1 MMTAKEASDTANLF
15 RNTHSEIEWNKD
27 EAKRVKARK
36 RQERLTAK
44 LLLKAER
51 VINKAAKCGKTCAY
65 IGFWW
70 SEDKRYL
77 CWKALIGLG
86 YAVDRYLQPFMRIDW

>member
-1 MMTAKEASDTANLF
+1 MMTAKEASDMANLF
-15 RNTHSEIEWNKD
+15 KNTHSEIEWNKD

-44 LLLKAER
+44 LLLKAEK
-51 VINKAAKCGKTCAY
+51 VINKAAKCGKTRAY

-70 SEDKRYL
+70 GEDKRYL
-77 CWKALIGLG
+77 CWKALRGLG
-86 YAVDRYLQPFMRIDW
+86 YDVDRNRQPFMLVEW